1 MKISTQIT
9 QANAINPACS
19 DADMLYLNDRKAYVP
34 IATCVLEHVLFTKSL
49 SDTGKLFYLLADM
62 KAHIHQAKGG
72 EKREAISPGE
82 EWSRLLNRNN
92 KRSYPLQKE
101 LESAGYFLIERTKTE
116 QQDDVNRI
124 IPTLPASTYL
134 ELSKAPNQNGCV
146 SPPKKMPS
154 ENRRSA
160 LDRSKLFTKINI
172 EMYKQLLLNP
182 HLTSGQKVIWLYLF
196 ARSYR
201 SFIDGEGQGNRKFL
215 TTFDQIKVLFN
226 CAKSTPSKATGK
238 LEEHGFLSLKT
249 IHPKQKRGSSRKQK
263 KSFLELEALFP
274 KTEMELLKKQ
284 RDRANVVSIN
294 SYDEE
299 YFSPIAQDPSDFVDK
314 TTSVSKTHPSVSKT
328 HPFNNKDIITK
339 ITLNLQ
345 EQSAILPES
354 EDADAKVFSEST
366 TEKTLLPI
374 PTSSEAREALTK
386 MPIEKDF
393 ETLVKA
399 GLDENL
405 AKTQSATRLEEHE
418 RAQLA
423 PIALALHSEF
433 CKNRKMPKAE
443 KLARPKKTQ
452 KCDFSIFE
460 LMLIKEILMP
470 KLRVLLSENDLSRY
484 SSKST
489 PKQPEITM
497 RVGSR
502 SHTLL
507 PSKDLQPF
515 MGLDSLEPEALVGPE
530 KAKQI
535 LYWLHA
541 MRDRE
546 EIKGEARTCP
556 IPELATQ
563 VAFHAKHWKPGRP
576 MPDPE
581 GFAIFV
587 ACQKI
592 RAGTWAV
599 PFEMGKA
606 REAIWSKEK
615 QAWA

>member
-1 MKISTQIT
+1 MKTSAQNI
-9 QANAINPACS
+9 QANATNPACS
-19 DADMLYLNDRKAYVP
+19 SVDMLYLNDRKAYVP
-34 IATCVLEHVLFTKSL
+34 IATCALEHVLSTKSL
-49 SDTGKLFYLLADM
+49 SNTAKLFYLLADM
-62 KAHIHQAKGG
+62 QGHIHQAKGG
-72 EKREAISPGE
+72 EKREAVNSGE
-82 EWSRLLNRNN
+82 EWGRLLNRNN

-182 HLTSGQKVIWLYLF
+182 HLTSGQKVIWLYFF

-215 TTFDQIKVLFN
+215 TTFDQIKALFN

-299 YFSPIAQDPSDFVDK
+299 YFSPIAQDPSSIVGK

-328 HPFNNKDIITK
+328 HPFNNKDLITK
-339 ITLNLQ
+339 ITLNLR
-345 EQSAILPES
+345 EQSATSPQT
-354 EDADAKVFSEST
+354 EDADAKVFSENT
-366 TEKTLLPI
+366 TEKPLLPI
-374 PTSSEAREALTK
+374 PTPSQAREALAK
-386 MPIEKDF
+386 IPIQQDF
-393 ETLVKA
+393 EALVQA

-405 AKTQSATRLEEHE
+405 AKTQSAKRLEEHE

-443 KLARPKKTQ
+443 KKAKPKKMP

-460 LMLIKEILMP
+460 LVLIKEILMP
-470 KLRVLLSENDLSRY
+470 KLRVLLSENDLSQY
-484 SSKST
+484 SSRFT
-489 PKQPEITM
+489 PKQPEIPM
-497 RVGSR
+497 RSR
-502 SHTLL
+502 DRSNQIADKALE
-507 PSKDLQPF
+507 PY
-515 MGLDSLEPEALVGPE
+515 MGLGGLDPGTLVGTQR
-530 KAKQI
+530 ARQI
-535 LYWLHA
+535 HYWLHT
-541 MRDRE
+541 MRDRD
-546 EIKGEARTCP
+546 EIRGEAGNCP
-556 IPELATQ
+556 LSDLATQ
-563 VAFHAKHWKPGRP
+563 VAFHAKIWKPDRP
-576 MPDPE
+576 MPDPT

-592 RAGTWAV
+592 RDGTWAV
-599 PFEMGKA
+599 PFELGKA
-606 REAIWSKEK
+606 REAMWAKQK
-615 QAWA
+615 QAWAY